1 MWESLGLLG
10 LIFGGPVA
18 WGLLLDW
25 RGRNGDEASPSP
37 GSSRHNDFGPE
48 SIGNVVEDG
57 AFITACDEDGR
68 HGSPFRKALERM
80 TGLQTMGARR
90 LNLREGAVVKPT
102 LPTAKRAGMDGCSC
116 NG

>member
-25 RGRNGDEASPSP
+25 RGHSGDEVSSSP

-57 AFITACDEDGR
+57 ASITACDEDGR
-68 HGSPFRKALERM
+68 HVFSLQESSGTNDGLAGHACTQAQP
-80 TGLQTMGARR
+80 TG
-90 LNLREGAVVKPT
+90 
-102 LPTAKRAGMDGCSC
+102 GCRH
-116 NG
+116 